1 MLFIKT
7 YSLTYPHAQ
16 RYYRKYYNL
25 WFHDP
30 SNKTY
35 TEAGNLYGPRTEKML
50 EWISLSWE
58 ALPGSLIQ
66 ESFLLCGVGSE
77 INQFN
82 MYLRELLENGKI
94 KFLVLYKY
102 IYL

>member
-1 MLFIKT
+1 
-7 YSLTYPHAQ
+7 
-16 RYYRKYYNL
+16 
-25 WFHDP
+25 
-30 SNKTY
+30 
-35 TEAGNLYGPRTEKML
+35 ML